1 MKQWIDSSKKLK
13 HVKYVFYINLTFCA
27 VNEVITVVFF
37 FRMAAIMDPPC
48 WIFITL
54 KQKKNAP
61 MVLNCVIYYKK
72 VWVNMLVMVAVETLH
87 VMIKKL
93 SHQNVFR

>member
-1 MKQWIDSSKKLK
+1 
-13 HVKYVFYINLTFCA
+13 
-27 VNEVITVVFF
+27 
-37 FRMAAIMDPPC
+37 
-48 WIFITL
+48 
-54 KQKKNAP
+54 